1 MKKETSIIPC
11 CNPKIRLLPGLYRD
25 PAGELT
31 TLPRLPSRGLPSP
44 DPSHSTPSA
53 PRLPRGAEG
62 AYVISYEDSGLPPF
76 FIQEPLLISLY
87 MSLATMYTLKECL
100 TIYRPITMQKE

>member
-62 AYVISYEDSGLPPF
+62 AYVISYEDSGLPPLF
-76 FIQEPLLISLY
+76 HPRTAADLTVYEPSHYVYLKR
-87 MSLATMYTLKECL
+87 MSHY
-100 TIYRPITMQKE
+100 I